1 VGTSNTLLPYSRYG
15 RSDPGKTMYCP
26 RCGQQQVSDEMRFCS
41 RCGMALTGLMEW
53 LGASLPQKPAD
64 ATKPP
69 LSPRQKGIRRGLKV
83 MFAGGALFPLF
94 LIISIAED
102 AAEPMIFPFFV
113 FFAGVVVT
121 LYSRLFGD
129 KTAPAIQQS
138 APQTTHLGPMPQRS
152 SLPPPSIN
160 SMHGVATQQV
170 RTNELAQ
177 PASVTENT
185 TRLLDNE

>member
-1 VGTSNTLLPYSRYG
+1 
-15 RSDPGKTMYCP
+15 MYCP

-64 ATKPP
+64 SKKLAPTA
-69 LSPRQKGIRRGLKV
+69 RQKGIRRGLKV

-102 AAEPMIFPFFV
+102 KFEPLILPFLIFFT
-113 FFAGVVVT
+113 GLVVT
-121 LYSRLFGD
+121 LYSVLFGD
-129 KTAPAIQQS
+129 KTAPAIQQ
-138 APQTTHLGPMPQRS
+138 ATPQTTHLGAMPGRS
-152 SLPPPSIN
+152 ALPPPSIN
-160 SMHGVATQQV
+160 SMQGVGTQQV

-177 PASVTENT
+177 PSSVTENT